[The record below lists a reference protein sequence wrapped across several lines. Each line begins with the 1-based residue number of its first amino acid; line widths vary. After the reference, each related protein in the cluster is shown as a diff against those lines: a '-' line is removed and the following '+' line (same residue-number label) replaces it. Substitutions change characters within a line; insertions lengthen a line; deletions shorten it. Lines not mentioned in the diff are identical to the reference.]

1 MIKIFN
7 THIVSLRMVLPGI
20 CLMVL
25 WIASCGK
32 DVKEEKGRALP
43 QPQGFTIEAES
54 RSAVF
59 SWEAVDRADGYFL
72 EIGTSATFSE
82 VIARTDTTQQTRV
95 AFEGLS
101 PETTYYAR
109 LRAIDKN
116 NPSFTS
122 NILVESFA
130 TAEVPLSEMEL
141 AFPGAEG
148 YGKMTTGGRGGKVIK
163 VTSLADAGPGSLR
176 AAIEES
182 GPRIIVFEVSGN
194 IKLNSRLRISNGDVT
209 IAGQT
214 APGDGI
220 CIQDHEMVVA
230 ADNVILRFLRF
241 RMGDLTQNEQDALWG
256 RYQKNIIIDHCSMS
270 WSIDECSSFYA
281 NKDFTMQWCILAE
294 SLNKS
299 FHEKDD
305 HGYGGIWG
313 GHQASFHHNL
323 LAHHNS
329 RNPRFDGG
337 NRPGTGGL
345 NVEIGADKVD
355 YRNNVVYNWRG
366 NSAYGGENGEYNMVN
381 NYYKPGPATPANR
394 SARIMQISKENNA
407 DYSPGHGVFFID
419 GNYVFGNGGVTLNN
433 WAGGV
438 DFDAGVSAAQAQ
450 RTTPFP
456 FETLT
461 MQHTAE
467 QAYEQVLEKAGAS
480 YKRDAVDARVVQEV
494 RDGTATYSG
503 AKTGY
508 PGIIDSQ
515 TDVGG
520 WPVLAQTT
528 PLTDTDGDGMPDDW
542 EIANS
547 LDPNTPNA
555 NGRDLSTVYDN
566 IEVYFNS
573 LVTELY

>member
-1 MIKIFN
+1 
-7 THIVSLRMVLPGI
+7 MVFPWIGI
-20 CLMVL
+20 CLL
-25 WIASCGK
+25 WATSSCGK
-32 DVKEEKGRALP
+32 DTLEVEEPVITKEEEETP
-43 QPQGFTIEAES
+43 PPEQIEP
-54 RSAVF
+54 V
-59 SWEAVDRADGYFL
+59 V
-72 EIGTSATFSE
+72 
-82 VIARTDTTQQTRV
+82 
-95 AFEGLS
+95 
-101 PETTYYAR
+101 
-109 LRAIDKN
+109 
-116 NPSFTS
+116 
-122 NILVESFA
+122 
-130 TAEVPLSEMEL
+130 

-163 VTSLADAGPGSLR
+163 VTNLNDAGVGSLR
-176 AAIEES
+176 DAINQS
-182 GPRIIVFEVSGN
+182 GKRIIVFEVSGN
-194 IKLNSRLRISNGDVT
+194 IKLKSRLQIKNGDIT

-220 CIQDHEMVVA
+220 CIQDHEMA
-230 ADNVILRFLRF
+230 ITADNVILRFLRF

-256 RYQKNIIIDHCSMS
+256 RYQKNIVIDHCSMS

-345 NVEIGADKVD
+345 SPVGADKVD
-355 YRNNVVYNWRG
+355 YRNNVIYNWRD
-366 NSAYGGENGEYNMVN
+366 NSAYGGENGEYNLVN
-381 NYYKPGPATPANR
+381 NYYKAGPATPSSKNK
-394 SARIMQISKENNA
+394 RIMQVSKEKDA
-407 DYSPGHGVFFID
+407 SYSPGHGVFFIE

-438 DFDAGVSAAQAQ
+438 DFDAGISAAQAQ

-456 FETLT
+456 FEQLNV
-461 MQHTAE
+461 QHTAE
-467 QAYEQVLEKAGAS
+467 QAFEQVLEKAGAS
-480 YKRDAVDARVVQEV
+480 YKRDAVDLRVVSEV
-494 RDGTATYSG
+494 RNGTVTYNGS
-503 AKTGY
+503 KTGF

-520 WPVLAQTT
+520 WPTLVQTT
-528 PLTDTDGDGMPDDW
+528 PLVDTDGDGMPDVW
-542 EIANS
+542 ETANK

-555 NGRDLSTVYDN
+555 NGRDLSQVYDN
-566 IEVYFNS
+566 IEMYFNS
-573 LVTELY
+573 LVEGLY

>member
-1 MIKIFN
+1 MNIKMLLKNIGVATFGVCALW
-7 THIVSLRMVLPGI
+7 TIVGCS
-20 CLMVL
+20 
-25 WIASCGK
+25 K
-32 DVKEEKGRALP
+32 EVKGEDGRALP
-43 QPQGFTIEAES
+43 PPQNFTIQPES
-54 RSAVF
+54 RSVAF
-59 SWEAVDRADGYFL
+59 SWDAVEKADGYFL
-72 EIGTSATFSE
+72 ELATSSTFSE
-82 VIARTDTTQQTRV
+82 IVAKTDTTQQIRAEFGELT
-95 AFEGLS
+95 
-101 PETTYYAR
+101 PETAYYAR
-109 LRAIDKN
+109 LRAINKS

-122 NILVESFA
+122 NILIESF
-130 TAEVPLSEMEL
+130 TKTEVTLSEMEL

-148 YGKMTTGGRGGKVIK
+148 YGKMTIGGRGGRVIK
-163 VTSLADAGPGSLR
+163 VTTLADSGPGSLR

-194 IKLNSRLRISNGDVT
+194 IKLNSRLRITNGNVT

-220 CIQDHEMVVA
+220 CIQDYEMSVA
-230 ADNVILRFLRF
+230 ADNVVLRFLRF
-241 RMGDLTQNEQDALWG
+241 RMGDLTENEQDALWG
-256 RYQKNIIIDHCSMS
+256 RYQKNIVIDHCSLS

-281 NKDFTMQWCILAE
+281 NQDFTMQWCILSE

-299 FHEKDD
+299 FHEKDN

-345 NVEIGADKVD
+345 SPVGTDKVD
-355 YRNNVVYNWRG
+355 YRNNVIYNWRG

-381 NYYKPGPATPANR
+381 NYYKPGPATPSNR
-394 SARIMQISKENNA
+394 SARIMQISREANA
-407 DYSPGHGVFFID
+407 DYSPGHGVFFIE
-419 GNYVFGNGGVTLNN
+419 GNYVLGNGGVTLNN

-450 RTTPFP
+450 RTSPFP

-480 YKRDAVDARVVQEV
+480 YKRDAVDQRVVDEV
-494 RDGTATYSG
+494 RNGTATYSG
-503 AKTGY
+503 SKTGY
-508 PGIIDSQ
+508 EGIIDSQ
-515 TDVGG
+515 KDVGG
-520 WPVLAQTT
+520 WPSLEQTMVLV
-528 PLTDTDGDGMPDDW
+528 DTDADGMPDEW
-542 EIANS
+542 EIANN

-555 NGRDLSTVYDN
+555 NGRDLSEVYDN

-573 LVTELY
+573 LVDGLY